1 MHCWEDCLDLS
12 RSAKKNYDHD
22 FLFVSGSDVCPRCA
36 KHVHKKCVKRFL
48 DKMKADSNMCN
59 DVQEFIAC
67 YKEEGDPDKPCAAVS
82 IVKKFANLC
91 RQLGERMLKQDKI
104 HPGLMC

>member
-1 MHCWEDCLDLS
+1 
-12 RSAKKNYDHD
+12 
-22 FLFVSGSDVCPRCA
+22 
-36 KHVHKKCVKRFL
+36 
-48 DKMKADSNMCN
+48 MCN

>member
-1 MHCWEDCLDLS
+1 M
-12 RSAKKNYDHD
+12 
-22 FLFVSGSDVCPRCA
+22 
-36 KHVHKKCVKRFL
+36 HKKCVKRFL